1 MDLNIVTQTI
11 LACLAVGT
19 LMGAGLTCRAMRRH
33 CSDGLISRHHFD
45 QAGASHPPIWE

>member
-19 LMGAGLTCRAMRRH
+19 LMGAGLTCRAM
-33 CSDGLISRHHFD
+33 L
-45 QAGASHPPIWE
+45 GAARSLNC